1 MARNYTNES
10 KWQSRRYTLIKGY
23 IDRELGDS
31 LRAKLKANNETMA
44 NWIRKN
50 AIKYL
55 GEE

>member
-31 LRAKLKANNETMA
+31 LKAKLKANNETIA